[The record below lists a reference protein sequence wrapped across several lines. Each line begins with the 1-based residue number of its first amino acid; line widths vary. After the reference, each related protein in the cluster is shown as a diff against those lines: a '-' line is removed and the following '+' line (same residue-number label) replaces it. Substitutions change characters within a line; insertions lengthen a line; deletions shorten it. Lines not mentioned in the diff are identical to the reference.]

1 MIIIMKP
8 TRCSN
13 FSNLFLE

>member
-1 MIIIMKP
+1 MG
-8 TRCSN
+8 CSN